1 MCAPSLALIGWLGV
15 FLELNPYPE
24 MKTKEI
30 TIGGKNYPVAFSM
43 KTMLNF
49 EEISGKP
56 FFGES
61 FDHLK
66 ERIALI
72 MSAALTAD
80 DNTELTIEDLMKGGE
95 WERVK
100 ELMSAY
106 NVVME
111 LCAEFMEIPAV
122 EPKPEKPSEDE
133 EEKAKN

>member
-1 MCAPSLALIGWLGV
+1 
-15 FLELNPYPE
+15 

-56 FFGES
+56 FFGEL

-80 DNTELTIEDLMKGGE
+80 DNTKLTIEDLMKGDE

-100 ELMSAY
+100 ELMAGY
-106 NVVME
+106 NIVME

-122 EPKPEKPSEDE
+122 EPKPENPSEE
-133 EEKAKN
+133 SQEGKAKN

>member
-1 MCAPSLALIGWLGV
+1 
-15 FLELNPYPE
+15 

-30 TIGGKNYPVAFSM
+30 TIGGVTYPVAFSM

-80 DNTELTIEDLMKGGE
+80 DNTKLTIDDLMKGDE
-95 WERVK
+95 WDRVK
-100 ELMSAY
+100 ELMAAY
-106 NVVME
+106 NTVMI
-111 LCAEFMEIPAV
+111 LLKKNITFG
-122 EPKPEKPSEDE
+122 PSKMQRMVIYFV
-133 EEKAKN
+133 KATI

>member
-1 MCAPSLALIGWLGV
+1 
-15 FLELNPYPE
+15 

-80 DNTELTIEDLMKGGE
+80 NNTKLTIEDLTKGYE

-100 ELMSAY
+100 ELMAAY
-106 NVVME
+106 NTVME
-111 LCAEFMEIPAV
+111 LCAGFMEIPAV
-122 EPKPEKPSEDE
+122 EPKPEKPSEE
-133 EEKAKN
+133 SQEGKAKN

>member
-15 FLELNPYPE
+15 LELNKYPE

-30 TIGGKNYPVAFSM
+30 TIGCKNYPVAFSM
-43 KTMLNF
+43 KTMLNY

-80 DNTELTIEDLMKGGE
+80 ENTTLTVE
-95 WERVK
+95 
-100 ELMSAY
+100 ELMNGDDWEKVKDILAAY
-106 NVVME
+106 NTVME
-111 LCAEFMEIPAV
+111 LCGEFMKIPAV
-122 EPKPEKPSEDE
+122 EPQPEKPSEDE
-133 EEKAKN
+133 DEKAKN

>member
-1 MCAPSLALIGWLGV
+1 M
-15 FLELNPYPE
+15 
-24 MKTKEI
+24 TQKEI
-30 TIGGKNYPVAFSM
+30 TIGGKTYPVAFSM
-43 KTMLNF
+43 KTMLNY

-80 DNTELTIEDLMKGGE
+80 ENTTLTVE
-95 WERVK
+95 
-100 ELMSAY
+100 ELMNGDDWDKVKDILAAY
-106 NVVME
+106 NTVME
-111 LCAEFMEIPAV
+111 LCAEFMKIPSV

-133 EEKAKN
+133 EGKTKN